1 VCLYSIELDFG
12 DRVVLKDDESS
23 VGRSLMEMRH
33 RLFAQTEQT
42 MAITPR
48 VIQSIKL
55 LKFSHEELC
64 DYLKEQ
70 EERNPLVEIVIPELK
85 CPHVT
90 VAHEIKPRSHR
101 DEISSGMWGGD
112 LKSIENSFASTTS
125 LREHLLQQAELVAED
140 EMSRLIFR
148 DVVESIEPDGYLR
161 RPIDDIAD
169 CIGCSEAA
177 VETVILKVQQFEPTG
192 VGARNLAECLKL
204 QLMELDE
211 LDDQMMILLDNLDVL
226 ANYDLEAL
234 AKLCKVSTKDI
245 VDMIQRIR
253 SLDPR
258 PGKQF
263 DGGVIIPA
271 MPDVNVEV
279 DEDGTTH
286 VELNSAIL
294 PRVLV
299 NREYYSEMRKLTS
312 GEDSTRFVSDC
323 LKEANWLAR
332 NLDQRAQTLLRVA
345 TEIVKRQKDY
355 FLQGVEYIKPM
366 CQAEVAEEL
375 GIHRSTVCRAVS
387 GKYMLT
393 NRGLVEMKYFF
404 SNGLSSDNGQNECST
419 ESIRARIRTLIDAEQ
434 NGKVLSDDAIMAV
447 LKEEGIA
454 IARRTVAKYREM
466 MKIPTS
472 SIRRRQHRAVK
483 FQEACAA

>member
-1 VCLYSIELDFG
+1 
-12 DRVVLKDDESS
+12 
-23 VGRSLMEMRH
+23 MEMRH
-33 RLFAQTEQT
+33 RLYTQTKQT
-42 MAITPR
+42 IAITPR

-64 DYLKEQ
+64 EYLKEQ
-70 EERNPLVEIVIPELK
+70 EERNPLVEIVVPNAK
-85 CPHVT
+85 GPAVT
-90 VAHEIKPRSHR
+90 VANEVKPKSQGSEMSR
-101 DEISSGMWGGD
+101 GLGGGD

-125 LREHLLQQAELVAED
+125 LREHLLQQAELVAND
-140 EMSRLIFR
+140 DVNPLILR

-177 VETVILKVQQFEPTG
+177 VESALFQVQQFEPTG
-192 VGARNLAECLKL
+192 VGARDLAECLKL
-204 QLMELDE
+204 QLVELGELDE
-211 LDDQMMILLDNLDVL
+211 QMMILLDNLDVL

-234 AKLCKVSTKDI
+234 AKLCNVSTQDI
-245 VDMIQRIR
+245 VAMTQRIR
-253 SLDPR
+253 NLDPR

-263 DGGVIIPA
+263 DGDVVIPA
-271 MPDVNVEV
+271 MPDVSVEV

-294 PRVLV
+294 PKVLV

-355 FLQGVEYIKPM
+355 FLKGVEHIKPM

-404 SNGLSSDNGQNECST
+404 SNGLSSDNGQKECST

-434 NGKVLSDDAIMAV
+434 DGKVLSDDAIMAV
-447 LKEEGIA
+447 LQEEGIA

-466 MKIPTS
+466 MNIPTS
-472 SIRRRQHRAVK
+472 SIRRRQHRAAK